1 MVTHTITAAVKTAK
15 RKVTGSRGRRDYLLG
30 ACCQERHLEVGKI
43 PTGRNMKG
51 FILSQAE
58 WQQEN
63 IGIGRHGLTR
73 ESGGQGAKNMQ
84 GKQRIIAER

>member
-1 MVTHTITAAVKTAK
+1 MAAEKYWDRKAWVK
-15 RKVTGSRGRRDYLLG
+15 
-30 ACCQERHLEVGKI
+30 
-43 PTGRNMKG
+43 
-51 FILSQAE
+51 E

-84 GKQRIIAER
+84 GKQRIIAEG